1 MNIKIFFFIRS
12 MKIVYCS
19 IIFIIFF
26 SCEVTDYQIKNVEP
40 KELNSNLSKDITIL
54 DVRTPEEFKTGHIEG
69 AININFYSKF
79 FNKAV
84 NKIDRKSS
92 LYVYCKSGSRSEG
105 AVKVLKRLGFK
116 NIFNLKGGIQ
126 SWQSKGYNIST
137 FTLKKKKPSVDLS
150 NVLKEITQN
159 KSVLISFNATWC
171 KPCLIMKPVIES
183 IKKEYSN
190 IKVISVDIDADK
202 NIMNHYKVNN
212 IPTFIGFY
220 KSKEHFRHSGIIEK
234 NDLIELL
241 KFR

>member
-1 MNIKIFFFIRS
+1 MNIKIYFFIRL
-12 MKIVYCS
+12 MKIVYCF

-26 SCEVTDYQIKNVEP
+26 SCEYTDYQIKNIEP

-69 AININFYSKF
+69 AININFYSKL
-79 FNKAV
+79 FNSAV
-84 NKIDRKSS
+84 NKIDKKSS
-92 LYVYCKSGSRSEG
+92 LYVYCKSGSRSED
-105 AVKVLKRLGFK
+105 AVNVLKRLGFR

-126 SWQSKGYNIST
+126 SWQSKGYNVST
-137 FTLKKKKPSVDLS
+137 YTLNKKNPSIDLS
-150 NVLKEITQN
+150 KILKEIRQN

-183 IKKEYSN
+183 ITKEYSN

-202 NIMNHYKVNN
+202 YIMNHYKVNTL
-212 IPTFIGFY
+212 PTFIGFY
-220 KSKEHFRHSGIIEK
+220 KSQEYFRHSGVIEK